1 MEAVSDVV
9 DLHLVEANKDPS
21 KEVAAKEETKR
32 EHSLR
37 QAVMTVTI
45 KEEERRT
52 SRRENSRQITRE
64 SRKMTLIITKAYK

>member
-1 MEAVSDVV
+1 LEAESDVV
-9 DLHLVEANKDPS
+9 ALRLVEGNKDPS

-37 QAVMTVTI
+37 LVAMTVTI
-45 KEEERRT
+45 REEERRT

-64 SRKMTLIITKAYK
+64 SRKMTLIITKACK

>member
-1 MEAVSDVV
+1 MEAVSDVEAQS
-9 DLHLVEANKDPS
+9 LVEGTKDPS

-37 QAVMTVTI
+37 LVAMTVTI

>member
-9 DLHLVEANKDPS
+9 AQRLVEGNKDPS

-37 QAVMTVTI
+37 QAAMTVTI
-45 KEEERRT
+45 REEERRT